1 MGTRIIC
8 IALLGFLGLPGC
20 EAPPAAP
27 QQPHYQLG
35 APYRAGGM
43 WYYPRESFNAVETG
57 LAAVATDRHPA
68 RTADGET
75 YDATAMAAGHQMLQ
89 LPAIA
94 RVTNLETGVAVM
106 LRINDRGPPRPH
118 RLLEL
123 TPRAATLLGVPAAG
137 GTRIRVE
144 VMDAE
149 SRQAIDGLRG
159 APRLEIAAAPR
170 GVVVRENL
178 NAPAA
183 APVPEAE
190 AAPPAQPTRLPEQ
203 RMQTAP
209 APGTL
214 YIRLGSFSRVEFAE
228 RQRARIAQL
237 SPIMETERDGRQTV
251 YKLRIGPLATI
262 ASADAALDQA
272 IRAGITDARIVVE

>member
-1 MGTRIIC
+1 MDTRIIC
-8 IALLGFLGLPGC
+8 IALLGLLGVPGC
-20 EAPPAAP
+20 ETPPAP
-27 QQPHYQLG
+27 QPRYHLG
-35 APYRAGGM
+35 APYRAGGV
-43 WYYPRESFNAVETG
+43 WYYPREGFNTTETG
-57 LAAVATDRHPA
+57 LAAVAADRHPA
-68 RTADGET
+68 LTADGEA
-75 YDATAMAAGHQMLQ
+75 YDATAMAAGHQLLQ

-94 RVTNLETGVAVM
+94 RVTNLETGTQVV
-106 LRINDRGPPRPH
+106 LRINDRGPARPH

-123 TPRAATLLGVPAAG
+123 TPRAASLLGVPGGG

-149 SRQAIDGLRG
+149 SRQAIEGLRG

-170 GVVVRENL
+170 GVVVRESL
-178 NAPAA
+178 DAPTAAPA
-183 APVPEAE
+183 PEADVVS
-190 AAPPAQPTRLPEQ
+190 PAQPQRLPEQ
-203 RMQTAP
+203 RFQTAP

-214 YIRLGSFSRVEFAE
+214 YIRLGSFSRAEFAE

-237 SPIMETERDGRQTV
+237 SPMLETEREGRQTV
-251 YKLRIGPLATI
+251 YKVRIGPLASV